1 MPRTKERMIIQQE
14 IALLKA
20 KLSEERASIEFE
32 LNYTLDQLNPFK
44 RIEKYLESTFET
56 VLRKIGSILKN

>member
-1 MPRTKERMIIQQE
+1 MSRTKERIIIQQE

-20 KLSEERASIEFE
+20 KLSKERASIEFE
-32 LNYTLDQLNPFK
+32 LNFTLDQLNPFK
-44 RIEKYLESTFET
+44 RIEKSLESTFET